1 MGFISELNRY
11 LNSFSTAC
19 CISRALCVVF
29 GQWELLL
36 KLAIKLSYCHWS
48 ILQFWLPPQKIT
60 HCWNIVITAGI
71 VNFMNFCF
79 ILMMHDVKVFNCYS
93 FRNFSFKG
101 SFSSEIFKVGFIE
114 VSPVKVNRGLLNIEV
129 EKLLLNFNVV
139 VISLILSKTKTK

>member
-1 MGFISELNRY
+1 
-11 LNSFSTAC
+11 
-19 CISRALCVVF
+19 
-29 GQWELLL
+29 
-36 KLAIKLSYCHWS
+36 
-48 ILQFWLPPQKIT
+48 
-60 HCWNIVITAGI
+60 
-71 VNFMNFCF
+71 MNFCF
-79 ILMMHDVKVFNCYS
+79 ILMMHDVKVFNYYS